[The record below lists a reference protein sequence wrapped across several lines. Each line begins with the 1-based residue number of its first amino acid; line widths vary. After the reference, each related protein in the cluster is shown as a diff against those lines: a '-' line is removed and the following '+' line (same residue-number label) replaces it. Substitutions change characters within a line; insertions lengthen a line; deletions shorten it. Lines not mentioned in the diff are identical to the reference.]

1 MGTLRSLVFQLLG
14 SQAGAATQQQCTFLL
29 VAKDIASFHFVFAN
43 APGGN
48 SLNYRNLS
56 AHGRLEL
63 QSLVHQVRIEVG
75 EVGEVGEVAWAFSCP
90 LNVALPN
97 LEEYI
102 QTIVQQYVN
111 TVLQSQKNQARAF
124 LVRQY
129 QCRK

>member
-1 MGTLRSLVFQLLG
+1 MPPL
-14 SQAGAATQQQCTFLL
+14 QQQCTFLL

-63 QSLVHQVRIEVG
+63 QSLVHQARIQ
-75 EVGEVGEVAWAFSCP
+75 VGEVAWAFSCP